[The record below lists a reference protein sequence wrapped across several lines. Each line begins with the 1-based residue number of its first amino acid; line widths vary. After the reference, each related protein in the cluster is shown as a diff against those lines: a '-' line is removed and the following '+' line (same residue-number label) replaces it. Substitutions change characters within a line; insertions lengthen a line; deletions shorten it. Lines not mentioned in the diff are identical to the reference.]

1 MGWLKAFITFVLNTY
16 RLEIAEPGIIFGEND
31 FLQLIDVGKE
41 MKPDKV
47 ISSIIDET
55 MVQRENKRARKHG

>member
-1 MGWLKAFITFVLNTY
+1 MGWLEAFITFVLNTY
-16 RLEIAEPGIIFGEND
+16 RLEIAEPVIIFGDHD
-31 FLQLIDVGKE
+31 FLHLLDVGKE
-41 MKPDKV
+41 LKPDKV